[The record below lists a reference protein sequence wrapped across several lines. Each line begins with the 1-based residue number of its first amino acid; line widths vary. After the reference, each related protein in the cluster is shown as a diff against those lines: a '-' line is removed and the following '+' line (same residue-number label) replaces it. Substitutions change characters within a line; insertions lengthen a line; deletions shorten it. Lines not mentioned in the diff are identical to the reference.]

1 MIEKLLVALLLVSV
15 SLQSQ
20 YVPFTKKLVGVPFG
34 NPSGQIY
41 IELIYDPVC
50 MQYST
55 QVTTRE
61 TSM

>member
-1 MIEKLLVALLLVSV
+1 MIEKLLVFILLVSA

-20 YVPFTKKLVGVPFG
+20 YVPFTNKLVGIPFG

-50 MQYST
+50 MRYST
-55 QVTTRE
+55 QVMTQG
-61 TSM
+61 TST

>member
-1 MIEKLLVALLLVSV
+1 MNLKVLVMSVLVWTSF
-15 SLQSQ
+15 QSQ
-20 YVPFTKKLVGVPFG
+20 YVPFTKKLVGIPFG

-50 MQYST
+50 NQYLT
-55 QVTTRE
+55 QVTIRE